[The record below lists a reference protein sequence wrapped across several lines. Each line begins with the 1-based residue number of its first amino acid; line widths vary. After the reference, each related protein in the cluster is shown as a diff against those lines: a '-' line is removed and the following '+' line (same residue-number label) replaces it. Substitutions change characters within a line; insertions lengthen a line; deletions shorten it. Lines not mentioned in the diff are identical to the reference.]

1 MRYLFLF
8 AIIPFLFSCGKT
20 DDKGGF
26 SDEIKLS
33 IDTVMVD
40 SGEEFLSLNYDLNFS
55 SLSPDKSYL
64 INLNPE
70 THVAEKIDLN
80 NLILSQKIQFEKEGP
95 NGVGQ
100 RTVNFS
106 ILPDD
111 RLLFRNYMFY
121 KVFDQKAQLT
131 EDLELEKIAPEYL
144 GDSERYALQVFQSND
159 DPNRVIVFG
168 LKWENYTYFIL
179 DMDLENRTYT
189 AKDLPVFEKGKEFRT
204 NILYNGSPAGGYGPS
219 IYSTLENGKIYFNM
233 NAFNEIHIFDL
244 ESDSLSTKG
253 WDTPLLGAKR
263 NYIPPKEVEMTT
275 GELKEITRK
284 AGEDV
289 SYKHF
294 VWDESKKRFYRFSI
308 KQKFGEEIDEYDEY
322 VAIGADVFL
331 STFDEDLN
339 LVSEQLVPELNG
351 LSNKY
356 FVKDGAIWMYSNIDD
371 ELAFTRINFVD

>member
-20 DDKGGF
+20 DDMGEF
-26 SDEIKLS
+26 SGEIKLS

-40 SGEEFLSLNYDLNFS
+40 AGEEFLSLNYDLNFS
-55 SLSPDKSYL
+55 ALSPDKSYL

-100 RTVNFS
+100 RTVYFS
-106 ILPDD
+106 ILKDD

-121 KVFDQKAQLT
+121 KVFDQNAQLK

-144 GDSERYALQVFQSND
+144 GDSERYALQVYQSND
-159 DPNRVIVFG
+159 DPSRVIVFG

-179 DMDLENRTYT
+179 DMDLGNRTYT

-233 NAFNEIHIFDL
+233 NAFNEIQIFDL
-244 ESDSLSTKG
+244 ESDSLYTKS

-263 NYIPPKEVEMTT
+263 TYIPPKEVEMNT
-275 GELKEITRK
+275 GELKELQGRLERMCLINILSGMR
-284 AGEDV
+284 V
-289 SYKHF
+289 RS
-294 VWDESKKRFYRFSI
+294 
-308 KQKFGEEIDEYDEY
+308 
-322 VAIGADVFL
+322 VFTDFP
-331 STFDEDLN
+331 SNKN
-339 LVSEQLVPELNG
+339 LVKKSMNTM
-351 LSNKY
+351 S
-356 FVKDGAIWMYSNIDD
+356 M
-371 ELAFTRINFVD
+371 